1 MIFFIVLIVFIFI
14 ILLPIPINIKI
25 HYSNEDYYVKLYW
38 FNIYSKNGGLINKI
52 LACKKNS
59 SNSNTTSKKAYKK
72 NDHNKK
78 DSITFSIRKFYNSLQ
93 NNKYK
98 PYISF
103 KLLGCYSLNDAALT
117 AILYGCFNNFNFLLL
132 KLFSDF
138 FNVKRFN
145 FSFEPRFKSDIMI
158 NLTINSIITFNIAQ
172 IIYILFL
179 IRKKEVPLKL

>member
-1 MIFFIVLIVFIFI
+1 MIFFIVLIVCIFI
-14 ILLPIPINIKI
+14 ILLPIPIKIKI
-25 HYSNEDYYVKLYW
+25 HYSNNDYYVKLYW
-38 FNIYSKNGGLINKI
+38 INIYSKNGGLINKI
-52 LACKKNS
+52 LAHKNTS
-59 SNSNTTSKKAYKK
+59 SNSNTNSKKSYRKK
-72 NDHNKK
+72 VHNNRNSKC
-78 DSITFSIRKFYNSLQ
+78 FSLGKLYNSLQ

-98 PYISF
+98 PYIRF

-145 FSFEPRFKSDIMI
+145 FSFEPRFKNDIMI